1 MTEAQ
6 RRPFNR
12 RNSQRKYDDD
22 NLYERF
28 PRGTK
33 EARMKSSKYSQ
44 EPEEDY
50 PRVNFI
56 QTRSI

>member
-1 MTEAQ
+1 MKETI
-6 RRPFNR
+6 
-12 RNSQRKYDDD
+12 RKLGEY

-44 EPEEDY
+44 EPEEDDY
-50 PRVNFI
+50 PRVNFL